1 MGDRWT
7 RMTLEDAIEINPSR
21 TISRGAVAPH
31 ISMELLQPVTREIR
45 DFEMKEFKG
54 SGSRFQNDDTLLARI
69 TPCLENGKIAFVSC
83 LPDGAVGHGSTEF
96 IVLSGKEGISDTLF
110 VYYLARDPDFRNY
123 AIQYMEGSTGRQ
135 RVPASAI
142 VRLTIDLPPLPE
154 QKAIASILGALDD
167 KIELNRKMNETL
179 EAMAQAIFKSWFMNF
194 DPIPGLDPHKEWQDS
209 PLGRIPKGWRVLTLG
224 DIAEL
229 YRNTINPLNFP
240 DEVFEH
246 FSIPAFDER
255 QMPTHDLGSSIK
267 SNKFILPDH
276 CVLVSKLN
284 PRFPRVWFLNCSR
297 QRRAVASTEFL
308 VLVAKPPCN
317 NEFLFSLCKLA
328 TFHDTFLSL
337 VTGTSSSHQRVKPDD
352 LMSMKTICPPDD
364 ILSEF
369 AQKIS
374 SLFNRIHSHKKQSLT
389 LAAIRDALL
398 PNLLSGEVSVRQI
411 VKSAVLEKKH
421 D

>member
-31 ISMELLQPVTREIR
+31 ISMELLQPVTREIC

-69 TPCLENGKIAFVSC
+69 TPCLENGKTAFVSC

-123 AIQYMEGSTGRQ
+123 AIQHMEGSTGRQ

-179 EAMAQAIFKSWFMNF
+179 EAMARAIFKSWFVNF

-209 PLGRIPKGWRVLTLG
+209 PLGRIPKGWRVSSIG
-224 DIAEL
+224 
-229 YRNTINPLNFP
+229 
-240 DEVFEH
+240 DEVKVVGGSTPSTKEPTFWEGGTFCWATPKDLASLASPVLLETERLITEKGLQQISSGLLPKGTVLLSSRAPIGYLAISEVSVAINQGFIAMICDQELPNH
-246 FSIPAFDER
+246 YVLHWAKENMDSIEVRANGTTFLE
-255 QMPTHDLGSSIK
+255 
-267 SNKFILPDH
+267 
-276 CVLVSKLN
+276 VSKRNFRPIPITVPPSHVLQVFN
-284 PRFPRVWFLNCSR
+284 QQAEGLYQRIVNNLKESR
-297 QRRAVASTEFL
+297 T
-308 VLVAKPPCN
+308 
-317 NEFLFSLCKLA
+317 
-328 TFHDTFLSL
+328 LS
-337 VTGTSSSHQRVKPDD
+337 
-352 LMSMKTICPPDD
+352 
-364 ILSEF
+364 
-369 AQKIS
+369 
-374 SLFNRIHSHKKQSLT
+374 
-389 LAAIRDALL
+389 AIRDTLL
-398 PNLLSGEVSVRQI
+398 PRLLSGEIR
-411 VKSAVLEKKH
+411 VKVAERFVEEVA
-421 D
+421 